1 MQKNGWVHTQDGRN
15 MHYKDGLLHR
25 EDGPAVLS
33 PNGDVF
39 FYQNGLLHREGKP
52 CSVLA
57 DGSRVWCL
65 YGVPYREDGGPV
77 VISKDGKKLWY
88 SETDG
93 LVHWTPVTKQKR
105 PEPPTRADQKQ
116 TPAQDPVKEVPMS
129 ADSKIALT
137 AEELLKKTGAIIDI
151 LEQAKKLGIILKV
164 VKRRDTEL
172 MYYFQDPDNDSVFGG
187 VEMPVDVRSVCGEEN
202 AAKFDACSMAVM
214 KMIASRRDRLMTSI
228 RQKLTPDEKSV
239 LGI

>member
-25 EDGPAVLS
+25 EDGPAVLL

-65 YGVPYREDGGPV
+65 YGVPYREDDGPV
-77 VISKDGKKLWY
+77 VISKNGEKLWY

-93 LVHWTPVTKQKR
+93 LVHWRPVTIQKR
-105 PEPPTRADQKQ
+105 PAPPTRADQKQ

-129 ADSKIALT
+129 ADAKITPAVD
-137 AEELLKKTGAIIDI
+137 ELLKKAGMIIDI
-151 LEQAKKLGIILKV
+151 LEQAKKLGILVKV
-164 VKRRDTEL
+164 VKRRDSEL
-172 MYYFQDPDNDSVFGG
+172 MYYFQDPDNDRVFGG
-187 VEMPVDVRSVCGEEN
+187 VEMPVDIRSVCGEES
-202 AAKFDACSMAVM
+202 AAKFDACLMAVM

-228 RQKLTPDEKSV
+228 RQKLTADEKSV